1 MDLPF
6 SIIPGDGL
14 PALLTGPDI
23 GVVCGELNLEGRIR
37 GIINLWETQAIW
49 KKKKMQKGF
58 LMKRIK
64 RERKGKEK
72 KKKFKANKPSSRL
85 NAINNINK

>member
-37 GIINLWETQAIW
+37 GIIKLWETQAIW
-49 KKKKMQKGF
+49 KKKNAKGLF
-58 LMKRIK
+58 NEKNKKRK
-64 RERKGKEK
+64 ERERKEK
-72 KKKFKANKPSSRL
+72 KNLKQ
-85 NAINNINK
+85 INPVVD